1 MDLKDF
7 TENEQEEIEKGLSK
21 SISKQSVAIWYAL
34 TALFATYIVGQVIL
48 GCFPDGSS
56 MGGSLLFILMNLIP
70 MITALCFS
78 IVLGET
84 KPLGEFF
91 KKVFL
96 QKESNLSWMLA
107 FFIPVIYYGIS
118 ILLLNVRFTGNSLLA
133 FFLYFPWTFLYGG
146 LEEVGW
152 RWFLQDHLSFSKHFI
167 TKMMVLSLV
176 WFLWHIPIYQLP
188 WITAGSS
195 NYLIFYL
202 MILGNTFLF
211 GALKEYSKGAVPC
224 ILAHMLIDSLAVLML
239 VQSSLPQ
246 IILLVIIEILLS
258 SWLVAI
264 RKS

>member
-1 MDLKDF
+1 
-7 TENEQEEIEKGLSK
+7 
-21 SISKQSVAIWYAL
+21 
-34 TALFATYIVGQVIL
+34 
-48 GCFPDGSS
+48 
-56 MGGSLLFILMNLIP
+56 
-70 MITALCFS
+70 
-78 IVLGET
+78 
-84 KPLGEFF
+84 
-91 KKVFL
+91 
-96 QKESNLSWMLA
+96 MLA
-107 FFIPVIYYGIS
+107 FFIPIIYYGIS
-118 ILLLNVRFTGNSLLA
+118 ILLMNVRFTGNSLLA

-167 TKMMVLSLV
+167 PKMMVLSIV

-224 ILAHMLIDSLAVLML
+224 ILSHMLIDSLAVLML

-246 IILLVIIEILLS
+246 IILLVIFEILVA

-264 RKS
+264 RKSEK